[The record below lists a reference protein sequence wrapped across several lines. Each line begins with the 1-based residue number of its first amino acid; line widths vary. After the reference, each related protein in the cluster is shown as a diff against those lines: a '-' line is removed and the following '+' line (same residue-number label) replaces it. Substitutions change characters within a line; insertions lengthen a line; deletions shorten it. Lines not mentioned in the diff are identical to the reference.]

1 MGRRRAG
8 GFARRMPS
16 AGRHRAGMAATCTW
30 RGPFTNGE
38 MNALH
43 TAAFDC
49 PVAAYD
55 WEEQVRRHS
64 LGWAVTRDDGA
75 LAGFVNVI
83 WDGGVPAWI
92 QDLMV
97 AGEHRRQGVGTAL
110 VAVAREAA
118 RHAGCEW
125 LHVDFD
131 EEHRAFYVE
140 ACGFTPALAGLIA
153 LR

>member
-1 MGRRRAG
+1 MT
-8 GFARRMPS
+8 
-16 AGRHRAGMAATCTW
+16 ATCTW

-38 MNALH
+38 VNALH
-43 TAAFDC
+43 AAAFDH
-49 PVAAYD
+49 PAAADD

-64 LGWAVTRDDGA
+64 LGWAVARDEGA

-83 WDGGVPAWI
+83 WDGGVHAWI

-97 AGEHRRQGVGTAL
+97 ASEHRRRGVGTTL
-110 VAVAREAA
+110 VALAREAA
-118 RHAGCEW
+118 GQAGCEW

-140 ACGFTPALAGLIA
+140 ACGFTPAPAGLIA

>member
-1 MGRRRAG
+1 
-8 GFARRMPS
+8 
-16 AGRHRAGMAATCTW
+16 MAVTCAW
-30 RGPFTNGE
+30 RGPFRNHE
-38 MNALH
+38 VNALH
-43 TAAFDC
+43 AAAFGHAPSAD
-49 PVAAYD
+49 D

-64 LGWAVTRDDGA
+64 LGWALARDDGA

-83 WDGGVPAWI
+83 WDGGVHAWI

-97 AGEHRRQGVGTAL
+97 AGEHRCQGVGAAL
-110 VAVAREAA
+110 VAEAREAA
-118 RHAGCEW
+118 REAGCEW

-140 ACGFTPALAGLIA
+140 ACGFTPAPAGLIA

>member
-1 MGRRRAG
+1 
-8 GFARRMPS
+8 
-16 AGRHRAGMAATCTW
+16 MAVTW
-30 RGPFTNGE
+30 RGPFRNDKV
-38 MNALH
+38 NALH
-43 TAAFDC
+43 AAAFGHA
-49 PVAAYD
+49 PAADD

-64 LGWAVTRDDGA
+64 LGWALARDDGA

-83 WDGGVPAWI
+83 WDGGVHAWI

-97 AGEHRRQGVGTAL
+97 VPGHRRQGVGTAL

-118 RHAGCEW
+118 RQAGCEW

-131 EEHRAFYVE
+131 EGHRAFYVE
-140 ACGFTPALAGLIA
+140 ACGFTPASAGLIA